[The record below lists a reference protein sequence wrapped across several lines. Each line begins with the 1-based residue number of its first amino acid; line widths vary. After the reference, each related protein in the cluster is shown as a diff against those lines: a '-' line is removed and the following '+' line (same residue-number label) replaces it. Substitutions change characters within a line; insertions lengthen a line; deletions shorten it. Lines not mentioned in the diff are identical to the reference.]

1 MTIED
6 ATVLGNL
13 LSRISHHSQLR
24 PLLKAYQDLRLDRT
38 VAAQESSRLN
48 RVTYTLPDGPEQRE
62 RDEILRK
69 ATALEF
75 SANSGTLELE
85 SDGAR
90 YLRKEK
96 KKIDALY
103 GYDADVEV
111 DKWWA
116 AHGKE
121 LEVFARSRL

>member
-1 MTIED
+1 VF
-6 ATVLGNL
+6 ANL
-13 LSRISHHSQLR
+13 LSRISHHSRLV

-48 RVTYTLPDGPEQRE
+48 RVMFTLPDRPEQMK
-62 RDEILRK
+62 RDENMRK
-69 ATALEF
+69 ETALEL
-75 SANSGTLELE
+75 STDPGTLELE

-90 YLRKEK
+90 YLREEK
-96 KKIDALY
+96 KKVDALY
-103 GYDADVEV
+103 GYDGDAEV

-121 LEVFARSRL
+121 LEVFARSKL